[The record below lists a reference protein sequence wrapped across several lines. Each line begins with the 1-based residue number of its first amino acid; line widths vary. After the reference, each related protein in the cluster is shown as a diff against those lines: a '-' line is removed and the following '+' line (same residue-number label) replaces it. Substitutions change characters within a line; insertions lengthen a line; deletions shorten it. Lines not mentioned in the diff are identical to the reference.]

1 MNLPFRT
8 RRCWIEALNCLELVR
23 SRFHLSGQLSHH
35 GNHAEEVC
43 IKQGFPA
50 L

>member
-8 RRCWIEALNCLELVR
+8 RRCWIEALNCFELVR
-23 SRFHLSGQLSHH
+23 WCFSPERLSHH
-35 GNHAEEVC
+35 GKHAEEVC
-43 IKQGFPA
+43 IEQGFPA